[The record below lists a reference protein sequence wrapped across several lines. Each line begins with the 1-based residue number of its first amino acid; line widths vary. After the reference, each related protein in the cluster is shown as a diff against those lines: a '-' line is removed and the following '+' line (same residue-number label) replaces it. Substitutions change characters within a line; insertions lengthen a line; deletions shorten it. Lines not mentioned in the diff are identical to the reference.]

1 MVGTI
6 QCDNPD
12 VLKKL
17 LLGKQELPYRKH
29 LKKAASAT
37 AGSQADLPRV
47 EQELGLVPPA
57 KNDDVKITAVCKAQ
71 MYVILLHYPTCQ

>member
-17 LLGKQELPYRKH
+17 LLGKQELPYKKH

-37 AGSQADLPRV
+37 AGSQVDLPRV
-47 EQELGLVPPA
+47 EQELGTGTTS
-57 KNDDVKITAVCKAQ
+57 KNDNMKIAVVRKAQ
-71 MYVILLHYPTCQ
+71 MCVILLHYPTYQ